1 MDTLR
6 QDQDILNRIS
16 ESVETVSRL
25 RDYHREI
32 DQGISN
38 EDNEDERFIMRVHE
52 VKRALDELD
61 LSVDEGRLVTA
72 IADLIEVVES
82 DQAQNELDLIR
93 IKDDN
98 DWLREELEEAENK
111 LEDVLSRIAALE
123 IEKQHHLFMLEVQYT
138 RCPKPMKKK
147 QLIRFSWDKVNMKIF
162 STINSGKFS
171 MFVNLFNVDRW

>member
-16 ESVETVSRL
+16 ESVESVSRL
-25 RDYHREI
+25 RDHHREI
-32 DQGISN
+32 DQAISN
-38 EDNEDERFIMRVHE
+38 EDNEDEKFIMRVHE

-138 RCPKPMKKK
+138 RCPKPIKKK
-147 QLIRFSWDKVNMKIF
+147 QLIRFSWDM
-162 STINSGKFS
+162 G
-171 MFVNLFNVDRW
+171 L